1 MATEEEKEPLL
12 AITLCPWT
20 PRPTWMVGSKNMRE
34 TQRERDTHTHKGGG
48 EKGMVFAFVS
58 VMGQFFCHSTSKRGC
73 NRSFGQAPIVLEL
86 PNCSLLWKIQ
96 NYCGSSKA
104 NSFTV

>member
-1 MATEEEKEPLL
+1 MNPSPYLDGGEQEYERDTE
-12 AITLCPWT
+12 
-20 PRPTWMVGSKNMRE
+20 
-34 TQRERDTHTHKGGG
+34 RERDTHTQGGG

-86 PNCSLLWKIQ
+86 PNCSLL
-96 NYCGSSKA
+96 
-104 NSFTV
+104 